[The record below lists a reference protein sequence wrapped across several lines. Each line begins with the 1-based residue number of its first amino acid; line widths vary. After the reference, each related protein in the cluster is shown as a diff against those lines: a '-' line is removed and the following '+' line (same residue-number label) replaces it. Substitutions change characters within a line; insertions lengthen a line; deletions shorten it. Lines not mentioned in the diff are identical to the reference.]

1 MVAIGQAGWRV
12 SPYKAD
18 GNGLVVSR
26 WPAALCALEQLKG
39 FLESAA
45 TMYGAWRA
53 RISAFARRSR
63 SNAAE

>member
-1 MVAIGQAGWRV
+1 MLRLDKRIGVFRHTKLTGMA
-12 SPYKAD
+12 SSFPD
-18 GNGLVVSR
+18 GRL
-26 WPAALCALEQLKG
+26 LCALEQLKG

>member
-1 MVAIGQAGWRV
+1 MA
-12 SPYKAD
+12 SSFPD
-18 GNGLVVSR
+18 GRL
-26 WPAALCALEQLKG
+26 LCALEQLKG